1 MKRIEVKE
9 ETKESPVDGVTWLE
23 NKIYVV
29 CRGSNRVHVFP
40 DEEPFDELKEE
51 EIKIGGMK
59 QPSDMSAS
67 KVSRSMFISDPGVRC
82 LWRVQMPGGGISRWE
97 MDGTPGCLSI
107 TSSDELIVDV
117 EREDR
122 YYLDIIS
129 CLDVTR
135 TQSIPLPTEVKNV
148 RHAVQS
154 SNGNIIILHSTK
166 KFPGVYQISELS
178 IDGRNFIR
186 TFDPRSVQSM
196 NIKNW
201 EPFHISF
208 DDDGHLFVPDFRHSI
223 VYLLSS
229 QLTDPRIL
237 LKSYQ
242 HQLDGPQRLCYV
254 REKQQLIVGQT
265 GLFGEPGHVGVFNVR
280 SQQHP
285 MNIEHEQ
292 EPNDEQ

>member
-1 MKRIEVKE
+1 MKRFDVEE
-9 ETKESPVDGVTWLE
+9 ETKESSVVGVTWLE

-29 CRGSNRVHVFP
+29 CRRSNRVHVFP
-40 DEEPFDELKEE
+40 DQEPFDELKEE
-51 EIKIGGMK
+51 EIKIEGMK
-59 QPSDMSAS
+59 RPWDISAS
-67 KVSRSMFISDPGVRC
+67 KGSRSMFISDLGDRC

-97 MDGTPGCLSI
+97 MDGTPGNLSI

-117 EREDR
+117 RREDR
-122 YYLDIIS
+122 YYLDIFS

-154 SNGNIIILHSTK
+154 SNGNIIILHSTEN
-166 KFPGVYQISELS
+166 FPDVYQISELS

-201 EPFHISF
+201 EPEHLSF
-208 DDDGHLFVPDFRHSI
+208 DDDGRLFVADYRHHR

-229 QLTDPRIL
+229 QLTDPQIL
-237 LKSYQ
+237 LKTVSTSTPWTAETLL
-242 HQLDGPQRLCYV
+242 HT
-254 REKQQLIVGQT
+254 REATVDRWLRQESI
-265 GLFGEPGHVGVFNVR
+265 GEPGRVCVFNVR
-280 SQQHP
+280 PTTSSD
-285 MNIEHEQ
+285 EHRT
-292 EPNDEQ
+292 

>member
-1 MKRIEVKE
+1 MERFEVKE
-9 ETKESPVDGVTWLE
+9 ETKGSPVEGVTWLE

-40 DEEPFDELKEE
+40 EQEPFDELKEE
-51 EIKIGGMK
+51 EIKIEGMK
-59 QPSDMSAS
+59 DPEDMSAS
-67 KVSRSMFISDPGVRC
+67 KVSRSMFISDPGDRC
-82 LWRVQMPGGGISRWE
+82 LWRVQMPGGGISQWE
-97 MDGTPGCLSI
+97 MDGTPRSLSI

-117 EREDR
+117 RREDR
-122 YYLDIIS
+122 CYLDIFS

-135 TQSIPLPTEVKNV
+135 TQSIPLSTEVKNV

-154 SNGNIIILHSTK
+154 SNGNIIILHSTENS
-166 KFPGVYQISELS
+166 PDVYQISELS

-201 EPFHISF
+201 DPYHLSF
-208 DDDGHLFVPDFRHSI
+208 DDDGRLFVVDYRHAR

-229 QLTDPRIL
+229 QLTDPQIL
-237 LKSYQ
+237 LKKIQ
-242 HQLDGPQRLCYV
+242 HQLLGPQRLCYV

-265 GLFGEPGHVGVFNVR
+265 GSVGEPGRVCVFNVEC
-280 SQQHP
+280 SSTTTSD
-285 MNIEHEQ
+285 EHRT
-292 EPNDEQ
+292 

>member
-1 MKRIEVKE
+1 MKR
-9 ETKESPVDGVTWLE
+9 P
-23 NKIYVV
+23 
-29 CRGSNRVHVFP
+29 R
-40 DEEPFDELKEE
+40 
-51 EIKIGGMK
+51 
-59 QPSDMSAS
+59 DMSAS
-67 KVSRSMFISDPGVRC
+67 KVSRSMFISDPDDRC
-82 LWRVQMPGGGISRWE
+82 LWRVQMPGGGMSRWE
-97 MDGTPGCLSI
+97 MDGTPGNLSI
-107 TSSDELIVDV
+107 TSSDELIVV
-117 EREDR
+117 VQREDR
-122 YYLDIIS
+122 YYLHIFS

-135 TQSIPLPTEVKNV
+135 TQSIPLPTDIKDV

-154 SNGNIIILHSTK
+154 SNGNIIISHSTEN
-166 KFPGVYQISELS
+166 FPDVYQISELS

-201 EPFHISF
+201 KPSHLSF
-208 DDDGHLFVPDFRHSI
+208 DDDKRLFVAVYRHSR

-229 QLTDPRIL
+229 QLTDPQIL
-237 LKSYQ
+237 LKLYQ
-242 HQLDGPQRLCYV
+242 HQLCGPQKLCYV

-265 GLFGEPGHVGVFNVR
+265 GSTGEPGRVCVFNVR

>member
-1 MKRIEVKE
+1 M
-9 ETKESPVDGVTWLE
+9 
-23 NKIYVV
+23 
-29 CRGSNRVHVFP
+29 HVFP
-40 DEEPFDELKEE
+40 DQEPFDELKEE
-51 EIKIGGMK
+51 GIKIEGMK
-59 QPSDMSAS
+59 DPEDMSAS
-67 KVSRSMFISDPGVRC
+67 KVSRSMFISDPGDRC

-97 MDGTPGCLSI
+97 MDGTPGSLSI

-117 EREDR
+117 RREDR
-122 YYLDIIS
+122 YYLDIFS

-135 TQSIPLPTEVKNV
+135 TQSIPLPTEVKDV

-154 SNGNIIILHSTK
+154 SNKNIIILHSTENV
-166 KFPGVYQISELS
+166 PNVYQISELS

-201 EPFHISF
+201 DPRHLSF
-208 DDDGHLFVPDFRHSI
+208 DDDGHLFVADYRHER

-229 QLTDPRIL
+229 QLTDPQIL
-237 LKSYQ
+237 LKTFQ
-242 HQLDGPQRLCYV
+242 HQLLGLQRLCYV
-254 REKQQLIVGQT
+254 REKQQLIVGQA
-265 GLFGEPGHVGVFNVR
+265 GARGQPGRVCVFNVR
-280 SQQHP
+280 PQQHP